1 MSTRISW
8 DNYVLIHDIYQKISE
23 ILIHVLFIFR
33 EKELLVTMSFARRRT
48 INAQT
53 LFIFYDNSWVLFSY
67 ILRKTIFFSKMH
79 LSLTKLL
86 PFCFLTNNLLLPN
99 MSCITYRLTSVY
111 LKCFYQFL
119 PFISIGRGFF
129 FASCH
134 IILASLS
141 SILFDDYT
149 NVQNTFLCYFVNS
162 IHLI

>member
-1 MSTRISW
+1 MTTKILW

-99 MSCITYRLTSVY
+99 MSCITSNVCLPQMFLSISAVHFSFSRHVILYLSHYLLFCLSTSTMY
-111 LKCFYQFL
+111 KIH
-119 PFISIGRGFF
+119 FI
-129 FASCH
+129 A
-134 IILASLS
+134 ILL
-141 SILFDDYT
+141 ILFT
-149 NVQNTFLCYFVNS
+149 
-162 IHLI
+162 

>member
-99 MSCITYRLTSVY
+99 MSCITSNVCLPQMFLSISTVHFYRSW
-111 LKCFYQFL
+111 FL
-119 PFISIGRGFF
+119 FRVMSYYT
-129 FASCH
+129 CL
-134 IILASLS
+134 II
-141 SILFDDYT
+141 F
-149 NVQNTFLCYFVNS
+149 YFVWRL
-162 IHLI
+162 H